1 MKRKNTVIGIVMLI
15 MLLFTACGEEKPLAD
30 RVIENLE
37 DCMGARE
44 VTEEEYAGMKK
55 KTRINPVYYFQS
67 LRTDNTYLICKE
79 SDLPEVNIGLSFMAD
94 EELEVTNA
102 IMYRYDN
109 WVENDITYMEV
120 AMYEFVSNEQA
131 EIYMEYLEDVGEAY
145 YAFMEEDTTDQQLL
159 HNDRRLGKVEGEKY
173 YYLLMDF
180 TGKETGMDSLYYLKD
195 GNQVM
200 EVQYYGSEENEIY
213 PKFEKFMKKMKFE
226 GLNDIKLEY
235 AEPQSGD
242 E

>member
-15 MLLFTACGEEKPLAD
+15 MLLFTACGEEKPLAE

-44 VTEEEYAGMKK
+44 MTEEEYAEIKR
-55 KTRINPVYYFQS
+55 KTFIDPDYYFQS

-145 YAFMEEDTTDQQLL
+145 YLTVKENKIAQGIYPD
-159 HNDRRLGKVEGEKY
+159 DRKLGIEEGENY
-173 YYLLMDF
+173 IYQVVSSEMN
-180 TGKETGMDSLYYLKD
+180 GKSNDSIYFYKAD
-195 GNQVM
+195 RQVM
-200 EVQYYGSEENEIY
+200 EVHYNGYEDNELY
-213 PKFEKFMKKMKFE
+213 PKLKKFLKKMKFE

-242 E
+242 A

>member
-15 MLLFTACGEEKPLAD
+15 MLLFTACGEEKPLAE

-44 VTEEEYAGMKK
+44 MTEEEYAGMKK

-145 YAFMEEDTTDQQLL
+145 YLTVKENKIAQGIYPD
-159 HNDRRLGKVEGEKY
+159 DRKLGIEEGENY
-173 YYLLMDF
+173 IYQVVSSEMN
-180 TGKETGMDSLYYLKD
+180 GKSNDSIYFYKAD
-195 GNQVM
+195 RQVM
-200 EVQYYGSEENEIY
+200 EVHYNGYEDNELY
-213 PKFEKFMKKMKFE
+213 PKLKKFLKKMKFE

-242 E
+242 A

>member
-120 AMYEFVSNEQA
+120 AMYEFVGNEQA

-195 GNQVM
+195 GN
-200 EVQYYGSEENEIY
+200 
-213 PKFEKFMKKMKFE
+213 
-226 GLNDIKLEY
+226 
-235 AEPQSGD
+235 
-242 E
+242 

>member
-79 SDLPEVNIGLSFMAD
+79 SDLPEVNIGLSFMANK
-94 EELEVTNA
+94 ELEVTNA

-173 YYLLMDF
+173 YYLLMDV
-180 TGKETGMDSLYYLKD
+180 TGKETGMDSLYYLTD

-242 E
+242 A

>member
-1 MKRKNTVIGIVMLI
+1 MLI
-15 MLLFTACGEEKPLAD
+15 MLLFTACGEEKPLAE

-44 VTEEEYAGMKK
+44 MTEEEYAGMKK

-145 YAFMEEDTTDQQLL
+145 YLTVKENKIAQGIYPD
-159 HNDRRLGKVEGEKY
+159 DRKLGIEEGENY
-173 YYLLMDF
+173 IYQVVSSEMN
-180 TGKETGMDSLYYLKD
+180 GKSNDSIYFYKAD
-195 GNQVM
+195 RQVM
-200 EVQYYGSEENEIY
+200 EVHYNGYEDNELY
-213 PKFEKFMKKMKFE
+213 PKLKKFLKKMKFE

-242 E
+242 A

>member
-15 MLLFTACGEEKPLAD
+15 MLLFTACGEEKPLAE

-37 DCMGARE
+37 DCMGAR
-44 VTEEEYAGMKK
+44 VMTEEEYAGMKK

-79 SDLPEVNIGLSFMAD
+79 SDLPEVNIGLSFRANK
-94 EELEVTNA
+94 ELEVTNA

-120 AMYEFVSNEQA
+120 AMYEFVSDEQA
-131 EIYMEYLEDVGEAY
+131 EEYMAYLVEVGEAY
-145 YAFMEEDTTDQQLL
+145 YAFLKVDKTDRQFLPD
-159 HNDRRLGKVEGEKY
+159 DRMLGKVEDENS
-173 YYLLMDF
+173 YLLMIDF
-180 TGKETGMDSLYYLKD
+180 EEVEKGVESMYVYRDE
-195 GNQVM
+195 NQIM
-200 EVQYYGSEENEIY
+200 EVRFNGYEYNEIY
-213 PKFEKFMKKMKFE
+213 PQYEKFAKKMKFE
-226 GLNDIKLEY
+226 GLNDIELEY
-235 AEPQSGD
+235 AEPQSED

>member
-1 MKRKNTVIGIVMLI
+1 
-15 MLLFTACGEEKPLAD
+15 
-30 RVIENLE
+30 
-37 DCMGARE
+37 
-44 VTEEEYAGMKK
+44 MKK
-55 KTRINPVYYFQS
+55 NTRINPVYYFQS

-120 AMYEFVSNEQA
+120 ALYEFVSNEQA

-173 YYLLMDF
+173 YYLLIDF
-180 TGKETGMDSLYYLKD
+180 TEKETGMDSLYYLKD

-200 EVQYYGSEENEIY
+200 EVQYYGNEENELY
-213 PKFEKFMKKMKFE
+213 PKFKKFHKKMKFE

-235 AEPQSGD
+235 AEPQSED

>member
-1 MKRKNTVIGIVMLI
+1 
-15 MLLFTACGEEKPLAD
+15 
-30 RVIENLE
+30 
-37 DCMGARE
+37 
-44 VTEEEYAGMKK
+44 MKK
-55 KTRINPVYYFQS
+55 ETRINPVYYFQS

-131 EIYMEYLEDVGEAY
+131 EIYMEYLESVLERYYSDVK
-145 YAFMEEDTTDQQLL
+145 EDNTSQKFYPD
-159 HNDRRLGKVEGEKY
+159 DRKLGMVEGEEYIYIKIDY
-173 YYLLMDF
+173 
-180 TGKETGMDSLYYLKD
+180 KEEGTYIEAIYNLIEE
-195 GNQVM
+195 NRVM
-200 EVQYYGSEENEIY
+200 EVQFIGHENNEIY
-213 PKFEKFMKKMKFE
+213 PQYQKFLKKMKFE

-242 E
+242 A